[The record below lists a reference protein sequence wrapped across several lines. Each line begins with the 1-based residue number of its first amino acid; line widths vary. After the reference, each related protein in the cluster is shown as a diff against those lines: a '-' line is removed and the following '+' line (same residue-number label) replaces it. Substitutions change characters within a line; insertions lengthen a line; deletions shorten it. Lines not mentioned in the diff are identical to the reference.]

1 MPKNKV
7 DLRKDEWRE
16 AIIEISNTLKNISM
30 TDRALA
36 LLIADSSTVS
46 LTQAIEVLKA
56 IPNLGKR
63 YLKRR

>member
-1 MPKNKV
+1 MSANKI

-16 AIIEISNTLKNISM
+16 AIVEISNILKNISI

-46 LTQAIEVLKA
+46 LTQAMAVLKA
-56 IPNLGKR
+56 IPNLGER